1 MMSALKGGGEGGSG
15 KVDNSTDGLRDH
27 LSDKG
32 GEDQKIKSFRGRH

>member
-32 GEDQKIKSFRGRH
+32 GDQKIKSFRGRH